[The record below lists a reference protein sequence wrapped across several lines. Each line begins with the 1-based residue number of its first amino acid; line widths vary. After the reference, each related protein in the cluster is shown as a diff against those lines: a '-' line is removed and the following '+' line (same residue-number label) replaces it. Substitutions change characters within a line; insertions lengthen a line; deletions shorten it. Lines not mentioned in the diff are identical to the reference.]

1 MRLVTRGDLDG
12 LTCAVLIS
20 SCEEIEEIDLVHPQD
35 ITQKRIHIDEGDILA
50 NLPYDHGCGKW
61 FDHHQLTQVGDPP
74 PDRFEG
80 RYGLSPSA
88 ARVVFEYYMCQH
100 PEIRRHARLL
110 AETDRFDSAQLDL
123 DDVLDPREYVLLGF
137 TLDPRTGLRGFR
149 EYFFQL
155 LEAFKAE
162 KSIEEILA
170 LPEVKERV
178 LVMRA
183 ADEQFRQLTKERSR
197 LDGNVVVTDFRGLS
211 APPVGNRF
219 IVYTLFPQANV
230 SLRIHAGPTSE
241 QVAVAVGRSIFNRTS
256 RTNVGQ
262 LMAGFGGGG
271 HKGAGTCLLLATTAN
286 DEIDFMVEQMK
297 KDG

>member
-12 LTCAVLIS
+12 LTCAVLIT
-20 SCEEIEEIDLVHPQD
+20 SCEEVEEIDLVHPQD
-35 ITQKRIHIDEGDILA
+35 ITQKRIHIGEDDILA
-50 NLPYDHGCGKW
+50 NLPYAEGCGKW
-61 FDHHQLTQVGDPP
+61 FDHHQLTQVGDKP

-88 ARVVFEYYMCQH
+88 ARVVFEYYMCAN
-100 PEIRRHARLL
+100 PDIKRHMRLL
-110 AETDRFDSAQLDL
+110 AETDRFDSAHLDL
-123 DDVLDPREYVLLGF
+123 EDVLDPRDYVMLGF
-137 TLDPRTGLRGFR
+137 TLDPRTGLRGYR
-149 EYFFQL
+149 EYFFLL
-155 LEAFKAE
+155 LEALKT

-183 ADEQFRQLTKERSR
+183 ADEQFRQLTKDRSR

-211 APPVGNRF
+211 PQPVGNRF
-219 IVYTLFPQANV
+219 IVYTLFPQANISV
-230 SLRIHAGPTSE
+230 RVHPGPTSE

-271 HKGAGTCLLLATTAN
+271 HRGAGTCLLLATTAD
-286 DEIDFMVEQMK
+286 DEIEFMVEQMK